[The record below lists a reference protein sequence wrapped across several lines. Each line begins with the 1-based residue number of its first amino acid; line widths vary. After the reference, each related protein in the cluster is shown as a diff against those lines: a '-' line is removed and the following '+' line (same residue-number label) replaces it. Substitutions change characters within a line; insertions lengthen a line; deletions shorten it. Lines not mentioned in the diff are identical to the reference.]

1 MHISINKPVSRTLGW
16 GQVAF
21 LALHAALPQSVH
33 CRIQPRTNISLVAR
47 ATTAEGW
54 LRRASSCRLSKAR
67 ASCSEYDCVHE

>member
-1 MHISINKPVSRTLGW
+1 MGW

-54 LRRASSCRLSKAR
+54 LRRASNCRLSKAR